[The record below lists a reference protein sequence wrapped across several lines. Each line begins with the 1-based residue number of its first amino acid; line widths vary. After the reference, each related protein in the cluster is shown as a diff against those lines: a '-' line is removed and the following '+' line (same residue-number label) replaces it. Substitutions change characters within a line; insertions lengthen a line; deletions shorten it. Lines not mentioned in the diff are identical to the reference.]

1 MEAAEPSTA
10 ISSPTP
16 HGTVPDGMPRPG
28 HNVDKDGR
36 NVDLSRALLASV
48 ASTNISTLQQGLE
61 RQNVY
66 WQGTA
71 WISSALKQRVEGM
84 QEVDLVGV
92 TEKLASSVSL
102 PDAGLVGR
110 KAVEGEEEGATNHGI
125 GGVMGATG
133 FTPGIDWMTF
143 TPGPGSV
150 DPSTSIGFGKSSVGW
165 TRVWLMK
172 RRHGFLVFASVRY
185 GPHRLVSECN

>member
-1 MEAAEPSTA
+1 MTAMGPTEPVLGDP
-10 ISSPTP
+10 SPMP
-16 HGTVPDGMPRPG
+16 HGSSGDSLLRPG
-28 HNVDKDGR
+28 HSVDKDGR
-36 NVDLSRALLASV
+36 HVDLSRALLASV

-61 RQNVY
+61 KQNVY

-110 KAVEGEEEGATNHGI
+110 KAVEGEEEGANQGM
-125 GGVMGATG
+125 GGMMGATG

-150 DPSTSIGFGKSSVGW
+150 DPSNNIGFGK
-165 TRVWLMK
+165 L
-172 RRHGFLVFASVRY
+172 
-185 GPHRLVSECN
+185 

>member
-1 MEAAEPSTA
+1 MPASLQMSSLAPPDALARIPSPQPDLT
-10 ISSPTP
+10 
-16 HGTVPDGMPRPG
+16 HGS
-28 HNVDKDGR
+28 VDKDGKH
-36 NVDLSRALLASV
+36 VDLSRALLASV

-84 QEVDLVGV
+84 AEVDLVGV

-110 KAVEGEEEGATNHGI
+110 KAVEEGEDGNGP
-125 GGVMGATG
+125 GGEMMSLFGTGTG

-143 TPGPGSV
+143 TPGPGTV
-150 DPSTSIGFGKSSVGW
+150 DQTGNGGPNNGMGFGE
-165 TRVWLMK
+165 
-172 RRHGFLVFASVRY
+172 FARACFGRTNGSRM
-185 GPHRLVSECN
+185 G

>member
-1 MEAAEPSTA
+1 MG
-10 ISSPTP
+10 SSDPVGGVASPMP
-16 HGTVPDGMPRPG
+16 HGSSGDSLLRPG

-36 NVDLSRALLASV
+36 HVDLSRALLASV

-110 KAVEGEEEGATNHGI
+110 KAVEGEDEGVQNARSGGI
-125 GGVMGATG
+125 IGATG

-150 DPSTSIGFGKSSVGW
+150 DPSHNIGFGELAVLKGPG
-165 TRVWLMK
+165 RVADI
-172 RRHGFLVFASVRY
+172 RRHGLFVLATV
-185 GPHRLVSECN
+185 

>member
-1 MEAAEPSTA
+1 MSSISNMNHDHLLPSSA
-10 ISSPTP
+10 NIDMSGPSS
-16 HGTVPDGMPRPG
+16 GI
-28 HNVDKDGR
+28 DKDGKH
-36 NVDLSRALLASV
+36 VDLSRALLASV

-84 QEVDLVGV
+84 AEVDLVGV

-110 KAVEGEEEGATNHGI
+110 KALEDSGD
-125 GGVMGATG
+125 GGVGPGNMMSLFGTGSG

-143 TPGPGSV
+143 TPGPGTGNN
-150 DPSTSIGFGKSSVGW
+150 DLGGGGAGNGGMGFGKWSGGVPGMRRNSVD
-165 TRVWLMK
+165 
-172 RRHGFLVFASVRY
+172 
-185 GPHRLVSECN
+185 

>member
-1 MEAAEPSTA
+1 MQSAESMTNV
-10 ISSPTP
+10 SSPMP
-16 HGTVPDGMPRPG
+16 HGASSDSLLRPG
-28 HNVDKDGR
+28 HHIDKDGKH
-36 NVDLSRALLASV
+36 VDLSRALLASV

-110 KAVEGEEEGATNHGI
+110 KAEEGEEEGVQNHSM
-125 GGVMGATG
+125 GGMMGGTG

-150 DPSTSIGFGKSSVGW
+150 DPSSNLGFG
-165 TRVWLMK
+165 
-172 RRHGFLVFASVRY
+172 GFCSCPLVQR
-185 GPHRLVSECN
+185 GPS